1 MGKTQLKT
9 LYAMLPIF
17 AVISASN
24 STLLAQE
31 NDTIIV
37 TGKTLDQ
44 TLAGLNECIKN
55 ACAPDKDIDATL
67 AHAENLFVSGE
78 YKQASLIIGKSV
90 KRNKKFASQYPVAV
104 SDLYRSSGRVYE
116 HIGEVRDARFATLN
130 MRDTLKKHMPEDR
143 ARILAAE
150 IEVANSRFK
159 QGFFD
164 EAKRKYRS
172 IRKSA
177 LADGYK
183 DIAGI
188 AKIRELSLDA
198 SRAGALKNIY
208 FVNKARKNINKF
220 INEADQDVNF
230 KTAAMIILARLD
242 RTLGVETSTDELIAT
257 LIKTND
263 SGRPVL
269 VSTDPVTLN
278 IAALAKGLG
287 SSNASNSITR
297 FNTERFS
304 SVRFEDRWVDI
315 GFWVNNDGTVD
326 EAEILRI
333 RGDNNWVDNVTKS
346 IVSRIYVPKKDKVNG
361 ETLGQYVIERYT
373 LTSKFNTQ
381 TTGTR
386 IRTRDGIPIVRRLD
400 LTVYDDEAAEEVD
413 SAS

>member
-17 AVISASN
+17 AVISATN
-24 STLLAQE
+24 AGLQAKE
-31 NDTIIV
+31 NDAIIV

-44 TLAGLNECIKN
+44 TLAGLNNCLEN
-55 ACAPDKDIDATL
+55 GCAPDKDIDATL
-67 AHAENLFVSGE
+67 AHAENLFVAGE

-116 HIGEVRDARFATLN
+116 HIGEKRDARHATLK

-177 LADGYK
+177 LADRLT
-183 DIAGI
+183 DIAGV

-198 SRAGALKNIY
+198 SRASSVKDIY

-220 INEADQDVNF
+220 INEKKEEDNF
-230 KTAAMIILARLD
+230 KIAAMILLARLD
-242 RTLGVETSTDELIAT
+242 RSLGVETSTDELIKT
-257 LIKTND
+257 LTETND
-263 SGRPVL
+263 TGRPIL

-278 IAALAKGLG
+278 IAALARGLG
-287 SSNASNSITR
+287 STSSSSITN
-297 FNTERFS
+297 FNSERFS
-304 SVRFEDRWVDI
+304 ATSFRNRWVDI
-315 GFWVNNDGTVD
+315 GFWVNNDGTVE
-326 EAEILRI
+326 EAEILRV
-333 RGDNNWVDNVTKS
+333 RGDDNWVDDVTKS
-346 IVSRIYVPKKDKVNG
+346 ILSRVYIPKKDTVNG
-361 ETLGQYVIERYT
+361 ETLGQYVVERYT
-373 LTSKFNTQ
+373 LTSNFSTL

-386 IRTRDGIPIVRRLD
+386 IRSRDGVPVVRRLD
-400 LTVYDDEAAEEVD
+400 LTVYDDEEAEQT
-413 SAS
+413 STTS